1 MGIMGVTSIAM
12 GNDVD
17 GKNQDFVKEFM
28 RKAGL
33 NPRPV
38 AWLYGVRNPDR
49 GQHRSR
55 VRHLYGLRRGR
66 YGRLPSRRGLG
77 ELARIGRQVDVELR
91 RRLNTRCSG
100 RFAVVVALEAA

>member
-1 MGIMGVTSIAM
+1 MGIMGVTWIVM
-12 GNDVD
+12 GTDVD

-66 YGRLPSRRGLG
+66 YGRFLLVAAWASWR
-77 ELARIGRQVDVELR
+77 
-91 RRLNTRCSG
+91 TSG
-100 RFAVVVALEAA
+100 GKWMWNFGGA